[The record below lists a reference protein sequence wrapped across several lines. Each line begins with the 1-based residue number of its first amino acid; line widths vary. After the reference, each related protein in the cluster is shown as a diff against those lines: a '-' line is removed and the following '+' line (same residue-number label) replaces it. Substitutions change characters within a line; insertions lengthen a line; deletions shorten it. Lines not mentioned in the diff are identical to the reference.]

1 MSRGILLL
9 VALLAAVLIPSLLGG
24 NETWSRLQNFPLQW
38 LLIMFGMIL
47 LCWVLNT
54 MRLRLLLG
62 DQRDK
67 VSRVK
72 SLGVVMAAEF
82 AYCATPGGSG
92 GPLTIMAL
100 LARNGVR
107 PARGSA
113 VFAMDQLSDLLFFL
127 CALSGILIYALFQ
140 HLSERMEW
148 LLTVSAVSMFGGL
161 LTCVVVA
168 RYHRLLIRLSGRLL
182 VRLNVKGATRLR
194 WARKLLHFLAAFTD
208 TLKLPFQT
216 LITVFALTCLHW
228 VLRYSVLY
236 LALRGLGADLQ
247 WAWSFL
253 IQMLSLS
260 AGQFSLLPGGAGA
273 AELTS
278 AALLAPMV
286 GKSTAA
292 AAILIWRAVTYYFYL
307 LVGGPVFLLMLGRPL
322 LKKLMKFRA
331 GVGMSCRVLGCKQF
345 APAELGPSAGQ
356 ARVVATGN
364 PRPTSR
370 ALDVGFVQW
379 IGSWHILRS
388 ETAKGLKRLNAQ
400 ALRISTVPYR
410 CQNTTVLLP
419 CTNTRS
425 SR

>member
-1 MSRGILLL
+1 MRRMSRGILLL

-24 NETWSRLQNFPLQW
+24 NETWSRLQKFPLQW

-67 VSRVK
+67 VSRIK

-182 VRLNVKGATRLR
+182 VRLNVKGATRVR

-228 VLRYSVLY
+228 FLRYSVLY

-322 LKKLMKFRA
+322 LKKLLKF
-331 GVGMSCRVLGCKQF
+331 KQ
-345 APAELGPSAGQ
+345 A
-356 ARVVATGN
+356 
-364 PRPTSR
+364 
-370 ALDVGFVQW
+370 
-379 IGSWHILRS
+379 
-388 ETAKGLKRLNAQ
+388 
-400 ALRISTVPYR
+400 
-410 CQNTTVLLP
+410 
-419 CTNTRS
+419 
-425 SR
+425 

>member
-1 MSRGILLL
+1 MSRGILLF
-9 VALLAAVLIPSLLGG
+9 VALLAAVLIPLLLGG
-24 NETWSRLQNFPLQW
+24 NQTWSRLQSFPLSW

-47 LCWVLNT
+47 LCWVVNT

-67 VSRVK
+67 VSPVK

-127 CALSGILIYALFQ
+127 CALIGILIYALFQ

-148 LLTVSAVSMFGGL
+148 LLTVSAISMFGGL
-161 LTCVVVA
+161 LSCVVIA

-182 VRLNVKGATRLR
+182 VRLNVKGSTRMR

-208 TLKLPFQT
+208 TLKLPAQT
-216 LITVFALTCLHW
+216 LIKVFVLTCVHW

-307 LVGGPVFLLMLGRPL
+307 VVGGPVFLLMLGRPL
-322 LKKLMKFRA
+322 LKKLMRF
-331 GVGMSCRVLGCKQF
+331 
-345 APAELGPSAGQ
+345 GQ
-356 ARVVATGN
+356 A
-364 PRPTSR
+364 
-370 ALDVGFVQW
+370 
-379 IGSWHILRS
+379 
-388 ETAKGLKRLNAQ
+388 
-400 ALRISTVPYR
+400 
-410 CQNTTVLLP
+410 
-419 CTNTRS
+419 
-425 SR
+425 

>member
-1 MSRGILLL
+1 MSRGILL
-9 VALLAAVLIPSLLGG
+9 VIALLAAVLIPSLLGG
-24 NETWSRLQNFPLQW
+24 GETWSRLQRFPLEW

-47 LCWVLNT
+47 LCWLLNT
-54 MRLRLLLG
+54 LRLRLLLG

-67 VSRVK
+67 VSRLK
-72 SLGVVMAAEF
+72 SLGVVMSAEF

-100 LARNGVR
+100 LARHGVR

-127 CALSGILIYALFQ
+127 CALCGILIYALFQ
-140 HLSERMEW
+140 HLSQRMEW
-148 LLTVSAVSMFGGL
+148 LLTVSAISMFGGL
-161 LTCVVVA
+161 FSCAVVA
-168 RYHRLLIRLSGRLL
+168 RYHRSLIRLSGRLL
-182 VRLNVKGATRLR
+182 ARLNVKEATRLR

-236 LALRGLGADLQ
+236 LALRGLGVDLQ
-247 WAWSFL
+247 WAWCFL

-292 AAILIWRAVTYYFYL
+292 AAILIWRTVTYYFYL
-307 LVGGPVFLLMLGRPL
+307 VVGGPVFLLMLGRPL
-322 LKKLMKFRA
+322 LKKLMKF
-331 GVGMSCRVLGCKQF
+331 KQ
-345 APAELGPSAGQ
+345 A
-356 ARVVATGN
+356 
-364 PRPTSR
+364 
-370 ALDVGFVQW
+370 
-379 IGSWHILRS
+379 
-388 ETAKGLKRLNAQ
+388 
-400 ALRISTVPYR
+400 
-410 CQNTTVLLP
+410 
-419 CTNTRS
+419 
-425 SR
+425 

>member
-24 NETWSRLQNFPLQW
+24 NETWYRLRSFPLTW

-67 VSRVK
+67 VSPLK

-140 HLSERMEW
+140 HLSQRVEW
-148 LLTVSAVSMFGGL
+148 LLTVSAISMFGGL
-161 LTCVVVA
+161 FSCVVVA
-168 RYHRLLIRLSGRLL
+168 RYHRILIRLSGRLL
-182 VRLNVKGATRLR
+182 ARLNVKATTRLR

-236 LALRGLGADLQ
+236 LALRGLG
-247 WAWSFL
+247 
-253 IQMLSLS
+253 
-260 AGQFSLLPGGAGA
+260 
-273 AELTS
+273 
-278 AALLAPMV
+278 
-286 GKSTAA
+286 
-292 AAILIWRAVTYYFYL
+292 
-307 LVGGPVFLLMLGRPL
+307 
-322 LKKLMKFRA
+322 
-331 GVGMSCRVLGCKQF
+331 
-345 APAELGPSAGQ
+345 
-356 ARVVATGN
+356 
-364 PRPTSR
+364 
-370 ALDVGFVQW
+370 DVY
-379 IGSWHILRS
+379 
-388 ETAKGLKRLNAQ
+388 KRQ
-400 ALRISTVPYR
+400 H
-410 CQNTTVLLP
+410 
-419 CTNTRS
+419 
-425 SR
+425 

>member
-1 MSRGILLL
+1 MCIALL
-9 VALLAAVLIPSLLGG
+9 VAVMIPALLGG
-24 NETWSRLQNFPLQW
+24 NETWYRLQSFPLHW
-38 LLIMFGMIL
+38 LLIMFAMIL
-47 LCWVLNT
+47 LCWVLNS

-62 DQRDK
+62 EERGK
-67 VSRVK
+67 VSRRK
-72 SLGVVMAAEF
+72 SLAVVMAAEF

-100 LARNGVR
+100 LARQGVR

-127 CALSGILIYALFQ
+127 CALIGILIYALFQ
-140 HLSERMEW
+140 HLSQRMEW

-161 LTCVVVA
+161 LGCVFVA

-182 VRLNVKGATRLR
+182 ARLNVKAATRMR

-208 TLKLPFQT
+208 TLRLPMQT

-228 VLRYSVLY
+228 GLRYSVLY
-236 LALRGLGADLQ
+236 LALRGLGADVQ

-307 LVGGPVFLLMLGRPL
+307 LVGGPVFVLMLGRPL
-322 LKKLMKFRA
+322 LKKLMRF
-331 GVGMSCRVLGCKQF
+331 KQ
-345 APAELGPSAGQ
+345 
-356 ARVVATGN
+356 V
-364 PRPTSR
+364 
-370 ALDVGFVQW
+370 
-379 IGSWHILRS
+379 
-388 ETAKGLKRLNAQ
+388 
-400 ALRISTVPYR
+400 
-410 CQNTTVLLP
+410 
-419 CTNTRS
+419 
-425 SR
+425 